1 MGERKEEG
9 VERWKIGGRR
19 GKEEETHEESENYGI
34 LLHILCTVYSR

>member
-19 GKEEETHEESENYGI
+19 KGKKGEKDVRGKIKERERKKE
-34 LLHILCTVYSR
+34 